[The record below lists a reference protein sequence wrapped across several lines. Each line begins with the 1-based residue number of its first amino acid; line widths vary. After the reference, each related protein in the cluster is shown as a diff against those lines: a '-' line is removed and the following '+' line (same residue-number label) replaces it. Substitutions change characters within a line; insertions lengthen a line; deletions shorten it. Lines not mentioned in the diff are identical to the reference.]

1 MEKLMRALS
10 PNDGSADAVREAAD
24 AALNHGDNRP
34 ALERELDRLNTA
46 IQGSAAA
53 LGQHL
58 SWTIVAQ
65 SFLLTAWVVVLVG
78 SWILP
83 IPGKRWLLTGIAVF
97 ALLAVVL
104 TYLGLRAARDRVG
117 PLKRQRQR
125 VEEALERV
133 AARPPAFAR
142 QGAITALL
150 AQASTR
156 GLPLLIIG
164 GWVAL
169 TLYTLALPLP
179 TDSKTTSVSV
189 EPRTNGTNGVAAPA
203 LKTAR
208 PARPPRPQRR
218 GHVRR
223 SNGRGAAG
231 FQCRRQRR
239 ITAAQFLPPRGQ
251 YAAGSGAADRGDQTL
266 GSRAVSRRPG
276 RLALVDEGL
285 HAFQRRRRPSCCR
298 PSSGRRS
305 VGGLDAVL
313 DLPVEQLLAQ
323 CDRRR
328 GLGDDGCGQA
338 IDFGI
343 ELSAGNDAV
352 DQPRACAVG
361 AR

>member
-1 MEKLMRALS
+1 MQELAMEKLMRALS
-10 PNDGSADAVREAAD
+10 PSDGSADAVREAAD
-24 AALNHGDNRP
+24 AALMHGDNRP

-78 SWILP
+78 SWTLP

-97 ALLAVVL
+97 ALAAVVL

-117 PLKRQRQR
+117 PLKLQRQR
-125 VEEALERV
+125 VEDALERI

-179 TDSKTTSVSV
+179 TDSRTTSASS
-189 EPRTNGTNGVAAPA
+189 EPRPTANGLATAAPKSARPGPVAAAAKSAAVPA
-203 LKTAR
+203 EAP
-208 PARPPRPQRR
+208 PAGPQDA
-218 GHVRR
+218 
-223 SNGRGAAG
+223 SADA
-231 FQCRRQRR
+231 
-239 ITAAQFLPPRGQ
+239 
-251 YAAGSGAADRGDQTL
+251 SGESPLLNFFR
-266 GSRAVSRRPG
+266 RAVNTPPAAEQPTESIRP
-276 RLALVDEGL
+276 
-285 HAFQRRRRPSCCR
+285 
-298 PSSGRRS
+298 
-305 VGGLDAVL
+305 
-313 DLPVEQLLAQ
+313 
-323 CDRRR
+323 
-328 GLGDDGCGQA
+328 
-338 IDFGI
+338 
-343 ELSAGNDAV
+343 
-352 DQPRACAVG
+352 
-361 AR
+361 

>member
-1 MEKLMRALS
+1 MQDLALENLMRALS

-24 AALNHGDNRP
+24 AAVIHGDNRP

-65 SFLLTAWVVVLVG
+65 AFLLTAYVVVLVG
-78 SWILP
+78 SWTLP

-97 ALLAVVL
+97 ALLAVVF

-117 PLKRQRQR
+117 PLKQQRQR

-179 TDSKTTSVSV
+179 TESKATSVSA
-189 EPRTNGTNGVAAPA
+189 EPRTNGVAAAASKPARPGPASAATRTATPPAAAAPA
-203 LKTAR
+203 A
-208 PARPPRPQRR
+208 PPD
-218 GHVRR
+218 
-223 SNGRGAAG
+223 
-231 FQCRRQRR
+231 
-239 ITAAQFLPPRGQ
+239 TAADASDESPILNFFR
-251 YAAGSGAADRGDQTL
+251 
-266 GSRAVSRRPG
+266 RAVNTPPAVEPPAEAIRP
-276 RLALVDEGL
+276 
-285 HAFQRRRRPSCCR
+285 
-298 PSSGRRS
+298 
-305 VGGLDAVL
+305 
-313 DLPVEQLLAQ
+313 
-323 CDRRR
+323 
-328 GLGDDGCGQA
+328 
-338 IDFGI
+338 
-343 ELSAGNDAV
+343 
-352 DQPRACAVG
+352 
-361 AR
+361 

>member
-10 PNDGSADAVREAAD
+10 PSDGSADAVREAAD
-24 AALNHGDNRP
+24 AAVIHGDNRP

-65 SFLLTAWVVVLVG
+65 AFLLTAYVVVLVG
-78 SWILP
+78 SWTLP

-97 ALLAVVL
+97 ALLAVMF

-117 PLKRQRQR
+117 PLKQQRQR

-142 QGAITALL
+142 QGALTALL

-179 TDSKTTSVSV
+179 TDSRSTSVSA
-189 EPRTNGTNGVAAPA
+189 EPRPNGTNGVATVAPKAARPGPATTPAKSAAASAEAAPA
-203 LKTAR
+203 A
-208 PARPPRPQRR
+208 PAD
-218 GHVRR
+218 
-223 SNGRGAAG
+223 SSADA
-231 FQCRRQRR
+231 
-239 ITAAQFLPPRGQ
+239 
-251 YAAGSGAADRGDQTL
+251 SGESPLLNFFR
-266 GSRAVSRRPG
+266 RAVNTPP
-276 RLALVDEGL
+276 AAEPPTEVVK
-285 HAFQRRRRPSCCR
+285 P
-298 PSSGRRS
+298 
-305 VGGLDAVL
+305 
-313 DLPVEQLLAQ
+313 
-323 CDRRR
+323 
-328 GLGDDGCGQA
+328 
-338 IDFGI
+338 
-343 ELSAGNDAV
+343 
-352 DQPRACAVG
+352 
-361 AR
+361 

>member
-78 SWILP
+78 SWTLP

-179 TDSKTTSVSV
+179 TDSKTTSVSA
-189 EPRTNGTNGVAAPA
+189 EPRTNGTNGVAARCA
-203 LKTAR
+203 EGGTTR
-208 PARPPRPQRR
+208 PGHRGHERR

-223 SNGRGAAG
+223 SNAA
-231 FQCRRQRR
+231 
-239 ITAAQFLPPRGQ
+239 APPDSS
-251 YAAGSGAADRGDQTL
+251 ADASGESPLLNFFR
-266 GSRAVSRRPG
+266 RAVNTPP
-276 RLALVDEGL
+276 AAE
-285 HAFQRRRRPSCCR
+285 P
-298 PSSGRRS
+298 PTE
-305 VGGLDAVL
+305 
-313 DLPVEQLLAQ
+313 PVK
-323 CDRRR
+323 
-328 GLGDDGCGQA
+328 
-338 IDFGI
+338 
-343 ELSAGNDAV
+343 
-352 DQPRACAVG
+352 P
-361 AR
+361 